1 MPKIHRFARLLSP
14 LFWVLFAAMG
24 SACAEDAVTVH
35 LLEPTGKRATRE
47 RFWIDWSNEW
57 RGIVTTREAT
67 PEQAAKLVEL
77 FRGALLKRE
86 AEHRCGHDPIYGIVA
101 KSADGKVL
109 KTSLCFTCLTWV
121 KPGKRLLI
129 AGGAGAEND
138 LCKALREV
146 IELPPELLEGER
158 K

>member
-1 MPKIHRFARLLSP
+1 MIHRFARLPSP
-14 LFWVLFAAMG
+14 LLWVLVASMG
-24 SACAEDAVTVH
+24 PASPEDAVTVH
-35 LLEPTGKRATRE
+35 LLDPTGKRATKE

-67 PEQAAKLVEL
+67 PEQSAKLVES
-77 FRGALLKRE
+77 FRRGLLKEE
-86 AEHRCGHDPIYGIVA
+86 AGHFCGHDPIYGIVA

-121 KPGKRLLI
+121 KPGKRLSI
-129 AGGAGAEND
+129 AGGKGAENE

-146 IELPPELLEGER
+146 IELPPELLEAER